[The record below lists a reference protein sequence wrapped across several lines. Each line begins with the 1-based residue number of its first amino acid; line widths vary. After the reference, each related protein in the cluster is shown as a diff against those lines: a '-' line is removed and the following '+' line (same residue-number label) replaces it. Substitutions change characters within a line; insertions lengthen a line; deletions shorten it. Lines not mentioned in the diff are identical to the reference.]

1 MTFRT
6 AGLAALAIMALLVT
20 AVGAAADQSEPAN
33 EAPNIRSETN
43 RDTREGYG
51 RVGAEWISDHVKSYE
66 GNGNS
71 SFAPASSK
79 ANGAAD
85 PPIGD

>member
-43 RDTREGYG
+43 RDTREG
-51 RVGAEWISDHVKSYE
+51 
-66 GNGNS
+66 
-71 SFAPASSK
+71 
-79 ANGAAD
+79 
-85 PPIGD
+85 